1 MLIIYL
7 NLKFNK
13 TASVE
18 NVNFVMSEDD
28 QVVIQMSSF
37 FLNVTDSTSMKH
49 TLTY

>member
-18 NVNFVMSEDD
+18 NVNFVISEDD
-28 QVVIQMSSF
+28 PIVIQMSSF
-37 FLNVTDSTSMKH
+37 FSNVTDRTSMKQ